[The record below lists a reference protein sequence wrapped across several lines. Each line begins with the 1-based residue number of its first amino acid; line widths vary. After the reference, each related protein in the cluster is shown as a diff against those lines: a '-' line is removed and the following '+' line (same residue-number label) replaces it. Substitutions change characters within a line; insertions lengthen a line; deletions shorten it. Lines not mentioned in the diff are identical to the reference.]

1 MDQQTDL
8 DNMFR
13 DISCVAS
20 GLFLQILHFVIRDL
34 GGVEIKNIV
43 LELCAI
49 GALEQFRPTRIV
61 EVLERNLGCR
71 RGVCAHIS
79 AHKRRCGCWNRR
91 CVSCTGGGHGA
102 SLQTPNV
109 RTRLIAV
116 HEYATCVDCGCRVWN
131 LDGWPHDGLASWSR
145 ANLRSGLGWW
155 LG

>member
-13 DISCVAS
+13 EISRVAS
-20 GLFLQILHFVIRDL
+20 GLFLQIFHFVIRDL

-49 GALEQFRPTRIV
+49 GALKQFRPTRIV
-61 EVLERNLGCR
+61 EVLERNPGCR
-71 RGVCAHIS
+71 RGVYAHIS

-91 CVSCTGGGHGA
+91 CVSCMGDGYGA
-102 SLQTPNV
+102 SLETPNV
-109 RTRLIAV
+109 RTRLIAI
-116 HEYATCVDCGCRVWN
+116 HEYATCVDCGCRVWY
-131 LDGWPHDGLASWSR
+131 LDGWPHNGLASWSR
-145 ANLRSGLGWW
+145 ANLRSGLGCW